1 MLIQE
6 RLERCELSVSERAAA
21 DFILKEKLNIRD
33 MTTREIA
40 QASFSS
46 PSTLVRIAHK
56 MNFRGWNELKE
67 ALLKEEEY
75 LQTHFSDIDA
85 NLPFKKSDSIM
96 SVAAKIAALKKES
109 IDDTLSL
116 ITHDDLRKAVSL
128 LNQASSINIFAV
140 SNNALI
146 CQEFQHNMSR
156 IGKRVEVCS
165 LQGEFAYTAWLA
177 EPSSCALIISY
188 SGETPILIKAAK
200 ILKEHQIPTVLITN
214 IGENSLLP
222 MADCVLHICT
232 REKLYSKI
240 ASFSTDASI
249 EYLLDV
255 LYSCIFRLD
264 YDEYLQMKIRSAQ
277 EIEHGRSRS
286 TVDIIREDTRRSGL

>member
-128 LNQASSINIFAV
+128 LNQASSINICAV

-146 CQEFQHNMSR
+146 CQEFQHNMRR

-188 SGETPILIKAAK
+188 SGETPILVKAAK

-255 LYSCIFRLD
+255 LYSCTFRLD

>member
-1 MLIQE
+1 
-6 RLERCELSVSERAAA
+6 
-21 DFILKEKLNIRD
+21 
-33 MTTREIA
+33 
-40 QASFSS
+40 
-46 PSTLVRIAHK
+46 
-56 MNFRGWNELKE
+56 
-67 ALLKEEEY
+67 
-75 LQTHFSDIDA
+75 
-85 NLPFKKSDSIM
+85 
-96 SVAAKIAALKKES
+96 
-109 IDDTLSL
+109 
-116 ITHDDLRKAVSL
+116 
-128 LNQASSINIFAV
+128 
-140 SNNALI
+140 
-146 CQEFQHNMSR
+146 MSR

-177 EPSSCALIISY
+177 KPSSCALIISY
-188 SGETPILIKAAK
+188 SGETPILVKAAK

>member
-85 NLPFKKSDSIM
+85 NLPFKKSDSIL

-188 SGETPILIKAAK
+188 SGETPILVKAAK

>member
-116 ITHDDLRKAVSL
+116 ITHDDLRKAISL

-177 EPSSCALIISY
+177 KPSSCALIISY

>member
-156 IGKRVEVCS
+156 IGKQVKVCS

-188 SGETPILIKAAK
+188 SGETPILVKAAK

-240 ASFSTDASI
+240 ASFSTDVSI

>member
-75 LQTHFSDIDA
+75 LQTHFSDIEA
-85 NLPFKKSDSIM
+85 NLPFKKSDSIL

-116 ITHDDLRKAVSL
+116 ITHDTLQKAVSL

>member
-56 MNFRGWNELKE
+56 MNFRGWNELKK

-85 NLPFKKSDSIM
+85 NLPFKRTDSIM

-116 ITHDDLRKAVSL
+116 ITHDDLQKAVLL
-128 LNQASSINIFAV
+128 LNRASSISIFAC
-140 SNNALI
+140 SNNLLT
-146 CQEFQHNMSR
+146 CREFQHNMRR
-156 IGKRVEVCS
+156 IGKQTDVCDI
-165 LQGEFAYTAWLA
+165 QGEIAYTAWLT
-177 EPSSCALIISY
+177 EPSACALMISY
-188 SGETPILIKAAK
+188 SGESPILIKAAG
-200 ILKEHQIPTVLITN
+200 ILKQHRIPIVLITN

-222 MADCVLHICT
+222 MADCVLRICT

-240 ASFSTDASI
+240 ATFSTDASI

-264 YDEYLQMKIRSAQ
+264 YDKNLQLKISSAQ
-277 EIEHGRSRS
+277 EIENGRTNT
-286 TVDIIREDTRRSGL
+286 TVGILREDSRRSDL

>member
-96 SVAAKIAALKKES
+96 SVAAKIAVLKKES

>member
-188 SGETPILIKAAK
+188 SGETPILVKAAK

-255 LYSCIFRLD
+255 LYSCTFRLD

>member
-85 NLPFKKSDSIM
+85 NLPFKKSDSIL
-96 SVAAKIAALKKES
+96 SVAAKIAVLKKES

-177 EPSSCALIISY
+177 KPSSCALIISY
-188 SGETPILIKAAK
+188 SGETPILVKAAK

>member
-85 NLPFKKSDSIM
+85 NLPFKKSDSIL

>member
-116 ITHDDLRKAVSL
+116 ITHDTLQKAVSL

-165 LQGEFAYTAWLA
+165 LQGELAYTAWLA
-177 EPSSCALIISY
+177 KPSSCALIISY